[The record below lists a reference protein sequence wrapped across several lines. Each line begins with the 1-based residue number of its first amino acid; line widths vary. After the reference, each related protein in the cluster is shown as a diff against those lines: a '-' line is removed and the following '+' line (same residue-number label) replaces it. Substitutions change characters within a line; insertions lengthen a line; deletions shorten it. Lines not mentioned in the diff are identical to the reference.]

1 MKVLFDHQ
9 AFSYQDFG
17 GVSKY
22 YFELMRNF
30 DRETKAEIA
39 LKFSNNEF
47 ASELGLKA
55 TPFFA
60 RKNFIGKRFI
70 MNLLNKICLAPVI
83 RTGNYDLLHA
93 TYFDPYFINL
103 TSKPKVITVHD
114 LTFDIFPQYFKS
126 YDFSKYSNKAK
137 CLEAADAIIA
147 VSENTKKDIVRYYHI
162 PEEKIHVVY
171 HGVNKLEKI
180 EISNDGIPGKFILFV
195 GNRSGYKNFGFF
207 IQSISPLLLNENDLN
222 VVCIGGG
229 QFSEQEKS
237 LFKLLGIF
245 DQLKFVSFSEERLQ
259 WLYENALSFV
269 FPSLYEGFGMPI
281 LEAFSNNCPV
291 AVSNCS
297 CFPEIAG
304 DAALYFEP
312 DNRDSILDVVSSLVY
327 NSSIRESFK
336 VKGAKRVEQFSWKK
350 AAVETVNVYKNV
362 LDQYLQ

>member
-9 AFSYQDFG
+9 AFSYQNFG

-30 DRETKAEIA
+30 DLETKAEIA

-47 ASELGLKA
+47 ALELGLKA

-70 MNLLNKICLAPVI
+70 MNLLNKTCLTPGI
-83 RTGNYDLLHA
+83 RAGNYDVLHA

-126 YDFSKYSNKAK
+126 YDFSKHSNKAK
-137 CLEAADAIIA
+137 CLNAVDAIIA
-147 VSENTKKDIVRYYHI
+147 VSENTKKDIIKYYHI
-162 PEEKIHVVY
+162 PEEKIQVVY
-171 HGVNKLEKI
+171 HGVNMLKKSSAEI
-180 EISNDGIPGKFILFV
+180 ENMPDKFILFV
-195 GNRSGYKNFGFF
+195 GNRYGYKNFVFF

-229 QFSEQEKS
+229 QFSEQEKY
-237 LFKLLGIF
+237 LFNSLGIF

-259 WLYENALSFV
+259 WLYANALLFI

-291 AVSNCS
+291 AVSNRS

-312 DNRDSILDVVSSLVY
+312 DNKDSILDIVSSLVY
-327 NSSIRESFK
+327 DSSIRESFK

-350 AAVETVNVYKNV
+350 AAVETVNFYKKV
-362 LDQYLQ
+362 LGQHLQ